1 MIAVLNDLNSI
12 IGTKCQV
19 AMSLHDQTQGLK
31 AHDDKKKD
39 LRGP

>member
-1 MIAVLNDLNSI
+1 MIAVLNDLSSI
-12 IGTKCQV
+12 VGTKWQV
-19 AMSLHDQTQGLK
+19 AMSLHDQTQRLK